1 MHGERPVFVK
11 LSLQCGA
18 KSCQQRCH
26 GCAESR
32 RCMIGVKRLTCVFPP
47 RRHSHGTTRP
57 TRPERQPPAP
67 ARRRP
72 QLSCRAPRRCPR
84 ARLGPG
90 ALCGVRDDVA
100 GDARR
105 GPAGPAATGGL
116 VASGPA
122 PCGAG
127 RLRVADAQH
136 LPEPGTLPR
145 PGGPHPGAGG
155 RPAAA
160 RADRQPGGAGTTER
174 PPLLS
179 GAGRSR
185 RARTRPRA
193 PFQPPRTAAGRLR
206 QAPARAVPGGDG
218 QSLPGHRPGAPG
230 RRRRGQRADPRA
242 CSSAAWAWASP
253 TGGGRCSW
261 RPPPPH

>member
-1 MHGERPVFVK
+1 MDRRRSRRPTTWEMPSSHPVAARRTSRRQGPAQGLAQGFWQLFLTRRRHAWRTPGLRK
-11 LSLQCGA
+11 IIFTGRCE
-18 KSCQQRCH
+18 SCQQRCH

-47 RRHSHGTTRP
+47 RRHSHGTTRT

-155 RPAAA
+155 RP
-160 RADRQPGGAGTTER
+160 
-174 PPLLS
+174 S
-179 GAGRSR
+179 
-185 RARTRPRA
+185 
-193 PFQPPRTAAGRLR
+193 
-206 QAPARAVPGGDG
+206 
-218 QSLPGHRPGAPG
+218 
-230 RRRRGQRADPRA
+230 
-242 CSSAAWAWASP
+242 CCAS
-253 TGGGRCSW
+253 
-261 RPPPPH
+261 